1 MPDRGETVM
10 LIARKCRLALLLLL
24 SAAWGAAF
32 GQEGPAW
39 PPPGAVAMPQGQP
52 AAKPPESLIE
62 AGELLTGRGQELHD
76 TRILIKDGKIAAV
89 GPDLTAPGAVI
100 YDLRHATVMPGL
112 IDVHVHLLRHFGPNG
127 NAEDPSETPTQFA
140 LGVVNNLWVT
150 LMAGFTTVQS
160 VGDPQDEVFRQYV
173 QQGIVPGPRIL
184 TSYHDIYGSPQVGD
198 DDVLRAKVD
207 LLKYEHADL
216 VKIFASNSIRDGG
229 TEILTLHQLQ
239 VLCGEAN
246 RIGIRTLVHAY
257 NGSVH
262 NATVAG
268 CTEVEHGTGGSQADI
283 DLMAKKGTYF
293 DPQVGLVVQN
303 YVRFRKKFF
312 GSGDYDAAGFA
323 RMEASIKTDERL
335 FNEARRSGVKL
346 VMGTD
351 AVAGGFGHQADEII
365 ARVKLGQSVM
375 DAIDD
380 ATSVNAE
387 SLRLDKEIGSIAPG
401 HDADIIA
408 VDGDPLRDATRLRQ
422 VAFVMKAGT
431 VYKNTISGAAR

>member
-1 MPDRGETVM
+1 MTRIT
-10 LIARKCRLALLLLL
+10 RKLGVTLLLLL
-24 SAAWGAAF
+24 GAIGGVALA
-32 GQEGPAW
+32 QEGPAW
-39 PPPGAVAMPQGQP
+39 PPAAPVAMPQGQP
-52 AAKPPESLIE
+52 AAAPPDAIIE
-62 AGELLTGRGQELHD
+62 AGELLTGRGQELHN
-76 TRILIKDGKIAAV
+76 TRILVKGGKIVAV
-89 GPDLTAPGAVI
+89 GPNLTARGAVI

-127 NAEDPSETPTQFA
+127 NAEDPDETQTQFA

-160 VGDPQDEVFRQYV
+160 VGDPQDAVFRDYV
-173 QQGIVPGPRIL
+173 RQGIIPGPRIL

-207 LLKYEHADL
+207 MLKYEHADL

-229 TEILTLHQLQ
+229 TPILTLHQLQ

-246 RIGIRTLVHAY
+246 RIGLRTLVHAY

-268 CTEVEHGTGGSQADI
+268 CTEVEHADGGTQADI
-283 DLMAKKGTYF
+283 DLIAKKGTYF
-293 DPQVGLVVQN
+293 DPQVGLVIQN
-303 YVRFRKKFF
+303 YVRFKKKFF
-312 GSGDYDAAGFA
+312 GNGDYNAAGFA
-323 RMEASIKTDERL
+323 RMVDEVKTDDL
-335 FNEARRSGVKL
+335 IFNEARRAKARL

-365 ARVKLGQSVM
+365 ERIRLGQPAM

-380 ATSVNAE
+380 ATFVNAE
-387 SLRLDKEIGSIAPG
+387 SLRLQGQIGSVAPG

-408 VDGDPLRDATRLRQ
+408 VDGDPLTDAARLRQ
-422 VAFVMKAGT
+422 VSFVMKGGT
-431 VYKNTISGAAR
+431 VYKDAVSAPGK

>member
-1 MPDRGETVM
+1 MPT
-10 LIARKCRLALLLLL
+10 ARKVRLTLALLL
-24 SAAWGAAF
+24 SGAAGVAF
-32 GQEGPAW
+32 AQEGPAW
-39 PPPGAVAMPQGQP
+39 PPPRPVAMPQGQP
-52 AAKPPESLIE
+52 AAVPHESIIE
-62 AGELLTGRGQELHD
+62 AGELLTGRGQALHN
-76 TRILIKDGKIAAV
+76 TRILIKDGKIAAI
-89 GPDLTAPGAVI
+89 GPKLTAPGAVI
-100 YDLRHATVMPGL
+100 YDLRNATVMPGL

-127 NAEDPSETPTQFA
+127 NAEDPRETQTQFA
-140 LGVVNNLWVT
+140 LGVMNNLWVT
-150 LMAGFTTVQS
+150 LMSGFTTVQS
-160 VGDPQDEVFRQYV
+160 VGDPEDEVFRDYV

-246 RIGIRTLVHAY
+246 RVGLRTLVHAY

-268 CTEVEHGTGGSQADI
+268 CTEVEHGTGGTQADI
-283 DLMAKKGTYF
+283 DLLAKKGTYF

-303 YVRFRKKFF
+303 YVRFKEKFF

-323 RMEASIKTDERL
+323 RMQDSIKTDERL
-335 FNEARRSGVKL
+335 FNEARRAGAKL

-351 AVAGGFGHQADEII
+351 AVAGGFGHEADEII
-365 ARVKLGQSVM
+365 ARIKIGQRAM

-380 ATSVNAE
+380 ATSINAE
-387 SLRLDKEIGSIAPG
+387 SLRLGNEIGSVAPG
-401 HDADIIA
+401 YDADIIA
-408 VDGDPLRDATRLRQ
+408 VEGDPLTDAARLRQ
-422 VAFVMKAGT
+422 ISFVMKGGA
-431 VYKNTISGAAR
+431 VYKDTVSAAGR